1 MTHIITRHYV
11 LAGAFLGTGAPI
23 GLVAVRWLRAGVPA
37 PFRFA
42 FGEIAADPLLYG
54 YVGVATVL
62 AFAGFGAVLGIL
74 RERVEELSLTDA
86 LTRLWNRRHFESQ
99 IELEVQRAR
108 RYRKPLTLL
117 ILDLDR
123 FKNVNDRFGHPEG
136 DRVLRVI
143 AQMIRDS
150 FRKTDIVCRY
160 GGEEIAVIA
169 PETSFAEAL
178 GLAERTRERISQ
190 TVIPVKGEPFRITVS
205 VGLASLSEESEAAAG
220 DLMREADAALYR
232 AKAEGRNACR
242 GGDRAS
248 LMQSRTGE
256 PTARR
261 KSRWSWTLWTGM
273 PARRRIAP

>member
-1 MTHIITRHYV
+1 M
-11 LAGAFLGTGAPI
+11 
-23 GLVAVRWLRAGVPA
+23 GLIALRWLQAGTP
-37 PFRFA
+37 PPLSFLD
-42 FGEIAADPLLYG
+42 GEVVADPLLYS
-54 YVGVATVL
+54 YVGFATML

-74 RERVEELSLTDA
+74 RERVEELSLTDP

-99 IELEVQRAR
+99 LEHEVQRAQ

-143 AQMIRDS
+143 SQMVRDS

-169 PETSFAEAL
+169 PETTLKEAMI
-178 GLAERTRERISQ
+178 LAERTRERISQ
-190 TVIPVKGEPFRITVS
+190 TVIPVTGEPFRITVS
-205 VGLASLSEESEAAAG
+205 IGLASLRNDVDGTGSE
-220 DLMREADAALYR
+220 LMATADTALYR

-242 GGDRAS
+242 GAEPENR
-248 LMQSRTGE
+248 SRRDADEAGFE
-256 PTARR
+256 NRVWRFPLAHARQGR
-261 KSRWSWTLWTGM
+261 RR
-273 PARRRIAP
+273 PAR